1 MLFIHRRVGQAV
13 FLVDPLRPDYDTKV
27 LVFSATKN
35 GEIRLGFDAHSDVK
49 IVKEEMMLIRDED
62 NDENSDN

>member
-13 FLVDPLRPDYDTKV
+13 FLIDPLRPGYDTKV
-27 LVFSATKN
+27 MIFSATKN

-49 IVKEEMMLIRDED
+49 IVKEEMMLIED
-62 NDENSDN
+62 NDENPDN